1 MQASH
6 WVPRMV
12 APSRWA
18 AKAGRTDNY
27 RFVGAGRMWAG
38 AGKAWVFALWKVMKS
53 RSISRV
59 LSRATI
65 HLGRLSPS
73 RLLRPTRI
81 RRGPR
86 QMDPYLALLRAGMP
100 SRACCQRPRCALTAP
115 FHPCRPEK
123 TGGLLSVASAAGSR
137 PPGVTWH
144 PVLWS
149 PDFPH
154 ALLLGTRG
162 CLTDSPPSIV
172 LSFAP
177 QGDGLFVQ
185 RAARCSRDSGGEFG
199 RLGGREF
206 ICEGVQDGLHVAR
219 RRCRA
224 DV

>member
-1 MQASH
+1 MGSYGSH
-6 WVPRMV
+6 GELWGVMGSYEEPVDKPGSVESNHSSRTTV
-12 APSRWA
+12 AESPLA
-18 AKAGRTDNY
+18 AYPD
-27 RFVGAGRMWAG
+27 
-38 AGKAWVFALWKVMKS
+38 
-53 RSISRV
+53 
-59 LSRATI
+59 
-65 HLGRLSPS
+65 
-73 RLLRPTRI
+73 PTRTTSN
-81 RRGPR
+81 GPLFG
-86 QMDPYLALLRAGMP
+86 LAPGGMP

-154 ALLLGTRG
+154 ALLLRTRG

-185 RAARCSRDSGGEFG
+185 RAARRSRDSGGELG

-206 ICEGVQDGLHVAR
+206 ICEGVQDGLRIAR